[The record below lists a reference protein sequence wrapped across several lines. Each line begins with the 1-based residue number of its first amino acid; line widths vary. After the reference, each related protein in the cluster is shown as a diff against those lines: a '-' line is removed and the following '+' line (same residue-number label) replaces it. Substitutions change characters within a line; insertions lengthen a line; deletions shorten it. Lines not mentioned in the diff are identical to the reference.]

1 MVEIETLTAEN
12 SKQTMMINQF
22 KSSSVA
28 ANNEMDRE
36 RQQMQGRFTEL
47 CSRIDG
53 LQAVHNETIP
63 TILER
68 ARGTGI
74 FREMLILAGRRMM
87 LAGSIR

>member
-53 LQAVHNETIP
+53 LQAVHNETVSGL
-63 TILER
+63 TQKLSQANKNNELLVR
-68 ARGTGI
+68 AGFI
-74 FREMLILAGRRMM
+74 V
-87 LAGSIR
+87 